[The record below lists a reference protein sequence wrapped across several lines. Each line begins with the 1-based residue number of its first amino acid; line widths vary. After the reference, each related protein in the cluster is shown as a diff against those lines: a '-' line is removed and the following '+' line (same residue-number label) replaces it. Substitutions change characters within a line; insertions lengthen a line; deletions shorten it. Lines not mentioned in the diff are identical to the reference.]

1 MKKFYSLVAVAA
13 LSTLSYAQVNA
24 IPGADFEDWT
34 EFTSG
39 VNSYGLQ
46 SYAVQGVGKG
56 VDGSNSLNITTNT
69 SKNDYVFTSRLGN
82 TVSAQPKEITF
93 WVKGTAG
100 KSLSLNVFKSGSG
113 YYAYNVGDLTSDLKV
128 VSSANNQYGGLI
140 DTNGNWVKVTLDLTD
155 KTDLNIADIE
165 KDFFSL
171 KIGKDVDYALDI
183 DNIQLWDVNMNVY
196 DLTSTKA
203 VSNTLWTNTA
213 SFNVKEKSVVEV
225 YNMNGQLVKSFE
237 VKGVQTVDV
246 SSLAKGIYIVK
257 TTSNGKTATQKVV
270 KK

>member
-13 LSTLSYAQVNA
+13 FTSFGVAQAQDVIFNETFDTYEGEGGNDGGWSGGLNQPAIADGVDEATGFEYLKAYQADGAVKIGTGKAQGFATTPKLAGLNGNAKLTFRAGAWNSTSEQTTLLLEITGGGTLSVSEVELTK
-24 IPGADFEDWT
+24 GAFNDFSVDIIGG
-34 EFTSG
+34 TSET
-39 VNSYGLQ
+39 
-46 SYAVQGVGKG
+46 K
-56 VDGSNSLNITTNT
+56 
-69 SKNDYVFTSRLGN
+69 
-82 TVSAQPKEITF
+82 ITF
-93 WVKGTAG
+93 KGFQPA
-100 KSLSLNVFKSGSG
+100 
-113 YYAYNVGDLTSDLKV
+113 
-128 VSSANNQYGGLI
+128 SARFML
-140 DTNGNWVKVTLDLTD
+140 DDVKV
-155 KTDLNIADIE
+155 E
-165 KDFFSL
+165 ESL
-171 KIGKDVDYALDI
+171 ATIDYSEAA
-183 DNIQLWDVNMNVY
+183 
-196 DLTSTKA
+196 KA